1 MGDGRAMRLLSYG
14 CLIAETSYT
23 RETVMSEQSQNLS
36 QQMPQRGVDLD
47 AAAPGGRP
55 GHQTGGDWDN
65 HRPSPEELAEHL
77 GGMQFPISKADLV
90 QNIRWQKAPLPVI
103 YFVEKLPEREY
114 QSADE
119 ITQAV
124 ASL

>member
-1 MGDGRAMRLLSYG
+1 MGEAMSDQ
-14 CLIAETSYT
+14 S
-23 RETVMSEQSQNLS
+23 MS
-36 QQMPQRGVDLD
+36 MPHRSVDED

-55 GHQTGGDWDN
+55 GNQTGGDWAN
-65 HRPSPEELAEHL
+65 HRPSAAELAEHL

-103 YFVEKLPEREY
+103 YYVERLPEREY

-119 ITQAV
+119 ITRAV
-124 ASL
+124 EEI

>member
-1 MGDGRAMRLLSYG
+1 MN
-14 CLIAETSYT
+14 
-23 RETVMSEQSQNLS
+23 EQSMS
-36 QQMPQRGVDLD
+36 MPHRNVDED

-55 GHQTGGDWDN
+55 GNQTGGDWEN
-65 HRPSPEELAEHL
+65 HRPSAEELAEHL

-103 YFVEKLPEREY
+103 YFVEKLPEKEY
-114 QSADE
+114 HSADE

-124 ASL
+124 GQI